1 MLSSVK
7 FLKLFSQYAIHVNA
21 EDLFCQNIILSK
33 GKPWKML
40 LTRFF

>member
-7 FLKLFSQYAIHVNA
+7 FFKLFSQYAICVNT
-21 EDLFCQNIILSK
+21 EDVFCQNIILSK

-40 LTRFF
+40 LIRFF